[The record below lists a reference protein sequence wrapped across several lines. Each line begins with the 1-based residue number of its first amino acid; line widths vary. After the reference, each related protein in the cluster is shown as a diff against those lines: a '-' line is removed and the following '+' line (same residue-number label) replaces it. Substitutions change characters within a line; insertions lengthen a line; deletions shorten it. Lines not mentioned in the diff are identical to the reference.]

1 MESKIQQ
8 FSAFQIYST
17 GTNDKIDLM
26 VDHLWIHDKRVFFRA
41 VKGIDPNEHYFRKE
55 HGKNIYS
62 IKKEDLVS
70 IRCRLYF

>member
-8 FSAFQIYST
+8 ITAFQVYST
-17 GTNDKIDLM
+17 GINDKINIM
-26 VDHLWIHDKRVFFRA
+26 VDHLWIKNDRVFFR
-41 VKGIDPNEHYFRKE
+41 VVEGINSNDLIFRKE

>member
-17 GTNDKIDLM
+17 GT
-26 VDHLWIHDKRVFFRA
+26 DHLWIHDKRVFFRV

>member
-8 FSAFQIYST
+8 ITAFQVYST
-17 GTNDKIDLM
+17 GINDKINIM
-26 VDHLWIHDKRVFFRA
+26 VDRLWIKNDRVFFR
-41 VKGIDPNEHYFRKE
+41 VVEHINSNDFIFRKE